1 MAFYQCLEDYWQ
13 EFKDSYSYFYESES
27 ASLRPLMEKIV
38 QPFLMMIDRRPQLVR
53 GAETP
58 GAGGVVVRSERGRYL
73 CQDTLCFGL
82 CRN

>member
-53 GAETP
+53 GAETLGP
-58 GAGGVVVRSERGRYL
+58 HRQL
-73 CQDTLCFGL
+73 T
-82 CRN
+82 